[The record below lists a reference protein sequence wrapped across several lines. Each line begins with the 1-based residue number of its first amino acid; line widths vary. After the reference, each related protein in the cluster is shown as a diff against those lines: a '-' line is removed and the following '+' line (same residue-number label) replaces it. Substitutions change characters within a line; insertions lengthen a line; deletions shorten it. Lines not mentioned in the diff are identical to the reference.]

1 MGMEQTWRWFGPADP
16 ITLPEIRQ
24 TGATGIVTAL
34 HHVPPG
40 ESWTREEILARWD
53 VIARARLAWSVA
65 ESLPVPES
73 IKTRS
78 GDFRRHLR
86 NYAASLR
93 ALGACG
99 VDTVCYNFMPVLDWS
114 RTDLATVAPDGSV
127 TTRFEAVVFAA
138 FDICMLGR
146 KNAERDYDDATVRAA
161 RAWYDGADGAARE
174 RLLRTVLLGLPGSE
188 ATMTLDEFRA
198 ALAPYA
204 EVGEA
209 GLRANLR
216 EFLREMTPVAEEA
229 GVRLAIHPDDP
240 PWSLLGLPRIVSTSE
255 DVEEILGAV
264 DSPANGLT
272 LCTGSFGAGP
282 GNNLVAMAE
291 KFASRISFVHLRN
304 VRKDGAGGFAEDD
317 HLAGDVDI
325 FGVVRAILREQARR
339 EREGRADR
347 RMPMRP
353 DHGRT
358 TLADEMLAGVRGK
371 QTYPGYSFVGRMRG
385 LAELR
390 GLERGIRLALGL

>member
-1 MGMEQTWRWFGPADP
+1 TWRWFGPADP
-16 ITLPEIRQ
+16 VTLAEIRQ

-34 HHVPPG
+34 HQIQPG
-40 ESWTREEILARWD
+40 EAWTRRDILERRGEIE
-53 VIARARLAWSVA
+53 RARLTWSVA
-65 ESLPVPES
+65 ESLPVSES

-78 GDFRRHLR
+78 GMYRKHMD

-93 ALGACG
+93 ALGECG

-114 RTDLATVAPDGSV
+114 RTDLGTIAPDGSV
-127 TTRFEAVVFAA
+127 TTRFEAVPFAA

-146 KNAERDYDDATVRAA
+146 RGAEKDYTGATAAAA
-161 RAWYDGADGAARE
+161 RAWYDRADGAARE
-174 RLLRTVLLGLPGSE
+174 RLLRTVLLGLPGSGS
-188 ATMTLDEFRA
+188 TMTLGEFRE
-198 ALAPYA
+198 ALGRYA
-204 EVGEA
+204 DVGDA
-209 GLRANLR
+209 GLRANLN

-240 PWSLLGLPRIVSTSE
+240 PWPLLGLPRIVSTAS
-255 DVEEILGAV
+255 DVEAILAAA
-264 DSPANGLT
+264 DSPSNGIT
-272 LCTGSFGAGP
+272 LCTGSFGASP
-282 GNNLVAMAE
+282 RNNCAAMAE
-291 KFASRISFVHLRN
+291 RFASRLNFVHLRN
-304 VRKDGAGGFAEDD
+304 VHADGDGGFAEDD
-317 HLAGDVDI
+317 HLTGDVDM
-325 FGVVRAILREQARR
+325 FGVVRAILREQSRR

-371 QTYPGYSFVGRMRG
+371 NTYPGYSLVGRMRA

-390 GLERGIRLALGL
+390 GLEHGIRLSLGL

>member
-1 MGMEQTWRWFGPADP
+1 MAMEQTWRWFGPDDP

-34 HHVPPG
+34 HHIPPG
-40 ESWTREEILARWD
+40 EAWAREEILARRGE
-53 VIARARLAWSVA
+53 IERAGFTWSVA
-65 ESLPVPES
+65 ESLPVSES

-86 NYAASLR
+86 RYAASLR

-114 RTDLATVAPDGSV
+114 RTDLRTVATDGSV
-127 TTRFEAVVFAA
+127 TTKFDVVVFAA
-138 FDICMLGR
+138 FDLCILCREG
-146 KNAERDYDDATVRAA
+146 AERDYAPGTVRAA
-161 RAWYDGADGAARE
+161 RAWFEEADSAARE
-174 RLLRTVLLGLPGSE
+174 RLLRTVLLGLPGSGT
-188 ATMTLDEFRA
+188 AMTLKEFRG

-204 EVGEA
+204 ELGDA

-216 EFLREMTPVAEEA
+216 EFIAEMTPVAEEA

-240 PWSLLGLPRIVSTSE
+240 PWPLLGLPRVVSLAA
-255 DVEEILGAV
+255 DVAEILRAA
-264 DSPANGLT
+264 DSPANGIT
-272 LCTGSFGAGP
+272 LCTGSFGASP
-282 GNNLVAMAE
+282 RNDLVAMAE
-291 KFASRISFVHLRN
+291 KFAPRISFVHLRN
-304 VRKDGAGGFAEDD
+304 VRHDGAGGFAEDD
-317 HLAGDVDI
+317 HLGGHVDM
-325 FGVVRAILREQARR
+325 FGVIRAILMEQERR
-339 EREGRADR
+339 GREGRADR

-358 TLADEMLAGVRGK
+358 TLADDMLDGVRGRG
-371 QTYPGYSFVGRMRG
+371 TYPGYSLVGRMRG

-390 GLERGIRLALGL
+390 GLEQGIRLSLGI